1 MGALARPLAVAIAV
15 AALALPE
22 AAPAPAA
29 GGRDDGRAFASSVRP
44 ILERR
49 CRPCHFP
56 DGKVYAR
63 LPFDRPETIRRL
75 GSARLFTRLKDEK
88 ERAAIRAFL
97 GEPPPPRGARTLWL
111 SYPPRLGRGFAK

>member
-1 MGALARPLAVAIAV
+1 MGGFARFLILSAAVV
-15 AALALPE
+15 AAFGT
-22 AAPAPAA
+22 AA
-29 GGRDDGRAFASSVRP
+29 GASGPESADRTFPSTVRP

-56 DGKVYAR
+56 GGTVYGR
-63 LPFDRPETIRRL
+63 LPFDRPETVRRL

-97 GEPPPPRGARTLWL
+97 GEPAPPRR
-111 SYPPRLGRGFAK
+111 